1 MSIDTIGS
9 RLKGQSADAGTV
21 MAEGR
26 GERDWALKR
35 VSAVSSTGGG
45 GSIVVGCG
53 VVVVDARGKGCCCCC
68 YAAIAT
74 AGLGAETHCEWRTDL
89 GDVGML
95 NRERAQVT
103 AGVGT
108 TAIATAIERLL
119 AVRLVDVVRL
129 GVGVG
134 VGCSCCCGGIGRR
147 KTRRRD
153 RGRIGN

>member
-1 MSIDTIGS
+1 
-9 RLKGQSADAGTV
+9 

-26 GERDWALKR
+26 GERDRALKR
-35 VSAVSSTGGG
+35 VSPVSSTAGRG
-45 GSIVVGCG
+45 G
-53 VVVVDARGKGCCCCC
+53 VVVGYRGAVIVDTRGEGCCRRC

-119 AVRLVDVVRL
+119 AVRLVVAVVR
-129 GVGVG
+129 VGVRVS
-134 VGCSCCCGGIGRR
+134 VGGCCYGGIGRR
-147 KTRRRD
+147 KTRRRGW
-153 RGRIGN
+153 GRVGN